1 MNRPSRQIDERL
13 IEAGMALLPETGCAG
28 LSVRQLTERAG
39 VNLGMFHYHF
49 RNKDNFIRIVL
60 QRLYEEMFGALQL
73 RIAPDAPALENLR
86 GALRVLGGFALRHR
100 ALLVTLVAEAM
111 RGEPLPAA
119 FLRENLPRHVGVLA
133 QLALQG
139 QAEGAVAPLPVAQ
152 LLPFLFGSVAGPL
165 LAGAAAERHGAPQLV
180 LQSLTTEAALFERI
194 DLALRAIT
202 VENRP

>member
-13 IEAGMALLPETGCAG
+13 IEAGMALLPQTGCAG

-60 QRLYEEMFGALQL
+60 QRVYEEMFGALQL
-73 RIAPDAPALENLR
+73 RIVAGAPALENLR
-86 GALRVLGGFALRHR
+86 GALTVLGGFAVRHR

-111 RGEPLPAA
+111 RGEALPAA
-119 FLRENLPRHVGVLA
+119 FLRDNLPRHIGVLA
-133 QLALQG
+133 QLAARG
-139 QAEGAVAPLPVAQ
+139 QAEGSIVPLPVPQ
-152 LLPFLFGSVAGPL
+152 LLPFLFGALAGPL
-165 LAGAAAERHGAPQLV
+165 LAGAAIERHGVPQPAMLV
-180 LQSLTTEAALFERI
+180 LTSEDAFAQRI

-202 VENRP
+202 VETPP